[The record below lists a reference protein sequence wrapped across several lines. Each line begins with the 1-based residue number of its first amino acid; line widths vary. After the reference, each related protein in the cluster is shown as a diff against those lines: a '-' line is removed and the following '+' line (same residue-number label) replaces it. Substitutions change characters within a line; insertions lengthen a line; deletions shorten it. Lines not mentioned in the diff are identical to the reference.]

1 VPPKESKRNL
11 SISLLT
17 VHVLDIPDKSREE
30 EIQDD
35 IAVFLTPVASQT
47 SIGLDYDSLAISS
60 QYTNDFWELMPDVLV
75 RANEASS
82 GIWQQTIW
90 KISGAFIVPDE
101 MAAEQAA
108 QSIEWELYL
117 EHKFDDEDVELTS
130 YYWKVISAH
139 FSSSQ
144 PIN

>member
-35 IAVFLTPVASQT
+35 IAVFLSPVASQT
-47 SIGLDYDSLAISS
+47 PIGLDYDSLAISS
-60 QYTNDFWELMPDVLV
+60 QYTNDFWELIPDVLV

>member
-1 VPPKESKRNL
+1 MPPKESKRNL

-35 IAVFLTPVASQT
+35 IAVFLSPVASQT
-47 SIGLDYDSLAISS
+47 PIGLDYDSLAISS

>member
-1 VPPKESKRNL
+1 MPPKESKRNL

-35 IAVFLTPVASQT
+35 IAVFLNPVASQT

-90 KISGAFIVPDE
+90 KISGPFIVPDE
-101 MAAEQAA
+101 MTAEQAA

-117 EHKFDDEDVELTS
+117 EHKFDDEDIELTS
-130 YYWKVISAH
+130 YYWKVISAY
-139 FSSSQ
+139 FSD
-144 PIN
+144 

>member
-1 VPPKESKRNL
+1 MPPKESKRNL

-35 IAVFLTPVASQT
+35 IAVFLNPVASQT

-75 RANEASS
+75 RANEVSS

-90 KISGAFIVPDE
+90 KISGEFIVPDE

-139 FSSSQ
+139 FSSSR
-144 PIN
+144 PRN